1 MSEVYILKS
10 VDERTPPRGTSVFRS
25 VADTSIIID
34 AKSISDK

>member
-10 VDERTPPRGTSVFRS
+10 VDERTRPRVFRS